1 MSDVLKRRLRCA
13 VYTRKSTDEGL
24 DQEYNSID
32 AQRDA
37 GHAYIASQRAEGWI
51 PVADDYD
58 DPAYSGGN
66 MDRPALKRL
75 LADIEAGKVDV
86 VVIYKIDRLTRSLA
100 DFSKMV
106 EVFERYGVSF
116 VSITQQFNTT
126 TSMGRLMLNI
136 LLSFAQFEREVTG
149 ERIRDK
155 IAASKRKGMWMGGVP
170 PLGYD
175 VENRRL
181 VPNPAEAKLVR
192 HIFRRFVE
200 LGSSTTLVKE
210 LKLDGATSKAWTTQD
225 GRQRAG
231 KPIDKALIYKLLH
244 NRTYLGELRH
254 KEQWYPG
261 EHAPLID
268 QELWDQV
275 HAILATNARVRGNAT
290 RAAVPYLLKGLVF
303 GNDGRALSPFHTTK
317 KNGRR
322 YRYYIPQRDAK
333 EHAGASGLPRLPAAE
348 LESAVLDQLRA
359 ILRSPALVGEVLP
372 RAHRPRSRPRRGQ
385 GHGGHDPARRDLG
398 PALPGRADPDRQA
411 PGGEGHRLADGP
423 GGAPARQRDRAA
435 GAGAA
440 AGHGRCAG
448 GSMSDTRI
456 QQTGEPDVVE
466 ASDGRLTLSV
476 PIQIKR
482 RSGRKLVTLPNGE
495 AEPARPWDT
504 APTPLQLALARG
516 HRWLAMLTSGEVKS
530 LREIARREGVDSSY
544 VSRMVNLT
552 TLAPDIVAAILD
564 DALPS
569 HITLFDLAV
578 DPPVLWEEQR
588 GRLTAR

>member
-1 MSDVLKRRLRCA
+1 MSEVLKRRMRCA

-58 DPAYSGGN
+58 DPAFSGGN
-66 MDRPALKRL
+66 MDRPALRRL
-75 LADIEAGKVDV
+75 MADIEAGKIDV

-116 VSITQQFNTT
+116 VSVTQQFNTT

-181 VPNPAEAKLVR
+181 VPNEREAKLIR
-192 HIFRRFVE
+192 HIFQRFVE
-200 LGSSTTLVKE
+200 LGSGTLLFKE
-210 LKLDGATSKAWTTQD
+210 LKLDGVTSKAWTTQD
-225 GRQRAG
+225 GKIRDG
-231 KPIDKALIYKLLH
+231 KPIDKGLIYKLLN

-254 KEQWYPG
+254 KEQWYQA
-261 EHAPLID
+261 EHPLIID
-268 QELWDQV
+268 RELWDQV
-275 HAILATNARVRGNAT
+275 HAILATNGRVRGNAT
-290 RAAVPYLLKGLVF
+290 RATVPYLLKGIVF

-322 YRYYIPQRDAK
+322 YRYYVPQRENK

-359 ILRSPALVGEVLP
+359 ILRSPDLLGDVLP
-372 RAHRPRSRPRRGQ
+372 RAIEL
-385 GHGGHDPARRDLG
+385 DPSLDEAKVTVAMTRLDTIWDQLFPAEQTRIVKLLVEKVIVSPNDLEVR
-398 PALPGRADPDRQA
+398 LRAN
-411 PGGEGHRLADGP
+411 GIERLVLELQP
-423 GGAPARQRDRAA
+423 A
-435 GAGAA
+435 GA
-440 AGHGRCAG
+440 
-448 GSMSDTRI
+448 DKP
-456 QQTGEPDVVE
+456 EE
-466 ASDGRLTLSV
+466 
-476 PIQIKR
+476 
-482 RSGRKLVTLPNGE
+482 
-495 AEPARPWDT
+495 
-504 APTPLQLALARG
+504 ALA
-516 HRWLAMLTSGEVKS
+516 
-530 LREIARREGVDSSY
+530 
-544 VSRMVNLT
+544 
-552 TLAPDIVAAILD
+552 
-564 DALPS
+564 
-569 HITLFDLAV
+569 
-578 DPPVLWEEQR
+578 
-588 GRLTAR
+588 

>member
-1 MSDVLKRRLRCA
+1 MSEVLKRRMRCA
-13 VYTRKSTDEGL
+13 VYTRKSSEEGL

-32 AQRDA
+32 AQRDS

-58 DPAYSGGN
+58 DAAFSGGN
-66 MDRPALKRL
+66 MERPALRRL
-75 LADIEAGKVDV
+75 MADIEAGKIDV

-116 VSITQQFNTT
+116 VSVTQQFNTT

-181 VPNPAEAKLVR
+181 VPNQNEAKLIR
-192 HIFRRFVE
+192 HIFQRFIE

-225 GRQRAG
+225 GKTRDG
-231 KPIDKALIYKLLH
+231 KPIDKGLIYKLLN

-254 KEQWYPG
+254 KEQWYPAK
-261 EHAPLID
+261 HPPIID
-268 QELWDQV
+268 PELWEQV
-275 HAILATNARVRGNAT
+275 HAILATNGRVRGNAT
-290 RAAVPYLLKGLVF
+290 RATVAYLLKGIVF

-322 YRYYIPQRDAK
+322 YRYYIPQRENK

-348 LESAVLDQLRA
+348 LESAVLDQLRV
-359 ILRSPALVGEVLP
+359 ILRSPGLLSDMLP
-372 RAHRPRSRPRRGQ
+372 QAIKL
-385 GHGGHDPARRDLG
+385 DPTLDEAKITVAMTRLDAIWEQLF
-398 PALPGRADPDRQA
+398 PAEQ
-411 PGGEGHRLADGP
+411 
-423 GGAPARQRDRAA
+423 
-435 GAGAA
+435 
-440 AGHGRCAG
+440 
-448 GSMSDTRI
+448 TRI
-456 QQTGEPDVVE
+456 VKLLVE
-466 ASDGRLTLSV
+466 KVIVSPNDLEVRLRANY
-476 PIQIKR
+476 IER
-482 RSGRKLVTLPNGE
+482 LVLE
-495 AEPARPWDT
+495 LQPAGV
-504 APTPLQLALARG
+504 AQSEEALA
-516 HRWLAMLTSGEVKS
+516 
-530 LREIARREGVDSSY
+530 
-544 VSRMVNLT
+544 
-552 TLAPDIVAAILD
+552 
-564 DALPS
+564 
-569 HITLFDLAV
+569 
-578 DPPVLWEEQR
+578 
-588 GRLTAR
+588 

>member
-1 MSDVLKRRLRCA
+1 MSEVLKRRMRCA

-58 DPAYSGGN
+58 DPAFSGGN

-75 LADIEAGKVDV
+75 MADIEAGKIDV

-116 VSITQQFNTT
+116 VSVTQQFNTT

-181 VPNPAEAKLVR
+181 VPNEREAKLIR
-192 HIFRRFVE
+192 HIFQRFVE
-200 LGSSTTLVKE
+200 LGSGTLLFKE
-210 LKLDGATSKAWTTQD
+210 LKLDGVTSKAWTTQD
-225 GRQRAG
+225 GKTREG
-231 KPIDKALIYKLLH
+231 KPIDKGLIYKLLN

-254 KEQWYPG
+254 KEQWYQA
-261 EHAPLID
+261 EHPPIID
-268 QELWDQV
+268 RALWDQV
-275 HAILATNARVRGNAT
+275 HAILATNGRVRGNAT
-290 RAAVPYLLKGLVF
+290 RATVPYLLKGIVF

-322 YRYYIPQRDAK
+322 YRYYVPQRENK

-348 LESAVLDQLRA
+348 LESAVLDQLRVL
-359 ILRSPALVGEVLP
+359 LRSPALLGDVLP
-372 RAHRPRSRPRRGQ
+372 RAIAL
-385 GHGGHDPARRDLG
+385 DPSLDEAKVTVAMTRLDVIWDQLF
-398 PALPGRADPDRQA
+398 PAEQ
-411 PGGEGHRLADGP
+411 
-423 GGAPARQRDRAA
+423 
-435 GAGAA
+435 
-440 AGHGRCAG
+440 
-448 GSMSDTRI
+448 TRI
-456 QQTGEPDVVE
+456 VKLLVEKVIVSPNDLEVRLRANGIERLVLELQPTGVAQPEE
-466 ASDGRLTLSV
+466 A
-476 PIQIKR
+476 
-482 RSGRKLVTLPNGE
+482 LV
-495 AEPARPWDT
+495 
-504 APTPLQLALARG
+504 
-516 HRWLAMLTSGEVKS
+516 
-530 LREIARREGVDSSY
+530 
-544 VSRMVNLT
+544 
-552 TLAPDIVAAILD
+552 
-564 DALPS
+564 
-569 HITLFDLAV
+569 
-578 DPPVLWEEQR
+578 
-588 GRLTAR
+588 